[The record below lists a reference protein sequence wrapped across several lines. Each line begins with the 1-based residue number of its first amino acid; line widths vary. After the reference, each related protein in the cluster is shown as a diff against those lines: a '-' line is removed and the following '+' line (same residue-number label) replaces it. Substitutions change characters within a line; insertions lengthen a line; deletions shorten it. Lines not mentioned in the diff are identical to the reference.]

1 MQNKQIKFQLEHLG
15 LSKIDLSKTDN
26 EEFEI
31 LVKVD
36 GGVSERLIVNDGDLC
51 LVCTMEWNIGE
62 FKYYIHLKLFTHY
75 FHKNHLTKLTH
86 QIYLNIIKNCGKQK
100 VVI

>member
-15 LSKIDLSKTDN
+15 LSKIDLSKTDI

-62 FKYYIHLKLFTHY
+62 FKYYDKDGKLIKT
-75 FHKNHLTKLTH
+75 KNHRRFLFW
-86 QIYLNIIKNCGKQK
+86 
-100 VVI
+100 